1 MLANKDPSA
10 IVAPLADQLL
20 SLSVVPAP
28 GHDAHAP
35 EDFAP
40 FTALPVRN
48 FTDVPAALAR
58 VIGRCLEIDA
68 SRRFQSA
75 DELSAALEP
84 FSSRHLPHDGGGGAS
99 GGGQS
104 GRHSRGGPADAAPGG
119 KRSRAQWRELV
130 PGWFS
135 GSLGAS

>member
-1 MLANKDPSA
+1 MRPAVL
-10 IVAPLADQLL
+10 VARA
-20 SLSVVPAP
+20 VF
-28 GHDAHAP
+28 P
-35 EDFAP
+35 E
-40 FTALPVRN
+40 VI
-48 FTDVPAALAR
+48 AR
-58 VIGRCLEIDA
+58 LRAQFEVDDNPDDTIW
-68 SRRFQSA
+68 SA